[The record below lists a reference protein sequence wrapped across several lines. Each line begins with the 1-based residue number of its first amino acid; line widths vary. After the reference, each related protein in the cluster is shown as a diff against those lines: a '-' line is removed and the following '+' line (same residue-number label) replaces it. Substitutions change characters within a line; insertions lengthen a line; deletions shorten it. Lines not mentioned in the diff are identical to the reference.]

1 MAKKEPTF
9 TKQEFKSLYF
19 QKADE
24 QILSGSLTEKERLNE
39 TDVTKFYVNNA
50 DAWANNR
57 TSLEAAVNE
66 LILTGVKS
74 EKDTAKLFL
83 NALHETYSQLDFENE
98 AYKQRE
104 QAEYDALTDDRKKE
118 IWERAKRDLQAL
130 QNIEEMFNSN
140 SDDAKEYKNA
150 MTKLIHIYSNG
161 KIKLREHMY
170 PEEKKSLHEMKLEN
184 GMTVIL

>member
-19 QKADE
+19 QKTNE
-24 QILSGSLTEKERLNE
+24 QILSGSLTEDDKLNE
-39 TDVTKFYVNNA
+39 IDITKFYVNNM

-83 NALHETYSQLDFENE
+83 DALHKTYSQLDFENE

-118 IWERAKRDLQAL
+118 IWEKAKQDLQAL
-130 QNIEEMFNSN
+130 QNIEEMLNSN
-140 SDDAKEYKNA
+140 TPEAKEYKNA

-161 KIKLREHMY
+161 TIKLREHMY
-170 PEEKKSLHEMKLEN
+170 PKEEKTEIPKLF
-184 GMTVIL
+184 